1 MATLIWGMVFSAI
14 GLGYFVYGKRQQH
27 MLALACGL
35 GLMLYPYFIDSAWW
49 MVLIGVALMAP
60 PWYWR

>member
-14 GLGYFVYGKRQQH
+14 GLGYFIYGKRQQH
-27 MLALACGL
+27 VLALVCGL
-35 GLMLYPYFIDSAWW
+35 GLMLYPYFVDSAWL
-49 MVLIGVALMAP
+49 MVFIGMALMAP